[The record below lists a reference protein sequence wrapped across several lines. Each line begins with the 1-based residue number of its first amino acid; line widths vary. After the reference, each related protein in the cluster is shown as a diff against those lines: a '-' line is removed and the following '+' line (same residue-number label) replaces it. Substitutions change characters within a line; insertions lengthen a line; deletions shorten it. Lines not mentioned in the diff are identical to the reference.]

1 MEPQMLLISTAIIS
15 GVLLLAVMGLTT
27 LLVLVYKDT
36 SKLDNMSANINKI
49 GQLVTSIAVNMQ
61 MNHMERQMGEAIK
74 EQSGGPFSRKTVYR
88 SVDGKH
94 VADSPE
100 ELFKKMADDPSSN
113 ILPKDLESLK
123 KFFEQIS
130 SEVENIDFDDD
141 NDEWKDN
148 NGS

>member
-1 MEPQMLLISTAIIS
+1 MELQMLLVSTVIIS
-15 GVLLLAVMGLTT
+15 GVLLLTVMGLTA
-27 LLVLVYKDT
+27 LLIVVYKDT
-36 SKLDNMSANINKI
+36 SKLDNINSSINKI
-49 GQLVTSIAVNMQ
+49 GQIVTSIAVNIQ

-113 ILPKDLESLK
+113 ILSKDLESLK

-130 SEVENIDFDDD
+130 SEVENIDFDEDD
-141 NDEWKDN
+141 DEWKN
-148 NGS
+148 NNAS